1 MESEEERRLITRSEY
16 LTLFGVVIFHY
27 LADNTTLNRL
37 ADAMFGDDSDDDA
50 KGAKKE
56 FKFKPCASRQ
66 STSGGESDGDD
77 DEDEEGNDN
86 SEDGE

>member
-1 MESEEERRLITRSEY
+1 MSIW
-16 LTLFGVVIFHY
+16 IFHY
-27 LADNTTLNRL
+27 LTDNYLTDNTSLNRL

-66 STSGGESDGDD
+66 STSGGKSDGDD
-77 DEDEEGNDN
+77 DDEDDEGEDK
-86 SEDGE
+86 SADSDGE